1 MSGPAAGGPPP
12 AMPSEPPVRIVQI
25 GAGAMGRAWIR
36 TLRDCPDA
44 DLVGLVDLDVA
55 LAQRTAQEEGV
66 LPLAVGASVAEVI
79 SRTGAEAVVNV
90 TVPGAHVPVNSE
102 ALFAGLPV
110 LCEKPIAPT
119 VAEALLLAATSEAA
133 GHLLMTSQSR
143 RYYASIA
150 AFRDQVA
157 GLGPLGTAS
166 IEFAKAPRF
175 GGFRDQ
181 MAHALLLDM
190 AVHAFDAA
198 RYVLDSDPVA
208 VYCEE
213 YNPGWSWYADG
224 AAATAIFEF
233 TGGVRLTYN
242 GSWCADG
249 LETSWNGDWRVNGA
263 KGTARWDGDS
273 APEWQARESG
283 AVIRAQLGPA
293 PQEIAG
299 SLAEF
304 IGALR
309 TGGTPSGE
317 VHSNVLSLAMVE
329 AAVRS
334 SAAGTRVL
342 IDDVL
347 EDGYSTALGMVRD
360 ERVRAALTSWDT
372 VHAGIA
378 R

>member
-1 MSGPAAGGPPP
+1 MRA
-12 AMPSEPPVRIVQI
+12 PVRIVQV

-36 TLRDCPDA
+36 TLRDSPDVE
-44 DLVGLVDLDVA
+44 LVGLVDLDVA
-55 LAQRTAQEEGV
+55 LAHRAAEEEGV
-66 LPLAVGASVAEVI
+66 LPLAVGASVAEVA
-79 SRTGAEAVVNV
+79 SRAGAEAVVNV
-90 TVPGAHVPVNSE
+90 TVPSAHLSVSSE
-102 ALFAGLPV
+102 ALFMGLPV

-133 GHLLMTSQSR
+133 GQLLMTSQSR

-150 AFRDQVA
+150 AFREQVA
-157 GLGPLGTAS
+157 GLGQLGTAS
-166 IEFAKAPRF
+166 VEFAKAPRF
-175 GGFRDQ
+175 GGFRDK
-181 MAHALLLDM
+181 MAHVLLLDM
-190 AVHAFDAA
+190 AVHVFDAA
-198 RYVLDSDPVA
+198 RYVLDCDPVA

-224 AAATAIFEF
+224 AAAAAIFEF
-233 TGGVRLTYN
+233 AGGVRLTYN

-249 LETSWNGDWRVNGA
+249 LETSWNGVWRVNGA
-263 KGTARWDGDS
+263 GGTARWDGDS
-273 APEWQARESG
+273 GPEWQARESSE
-283 AVIRAQLGPA
+283 VLRAQLGSV

-309 TGGTPSGE
+309 TGSTPSGE

-334 SAAGTRVL
+334 SARGARVR
-342 IDDVL
+342 IEEVL
-347 EDGYSTALGMVRD
+347 EDGYSEALGAVCD
-360 ERVRAALTSWDT
+360 GRVREALASWGT
-372 VHAGIA
+372 VHTGIA